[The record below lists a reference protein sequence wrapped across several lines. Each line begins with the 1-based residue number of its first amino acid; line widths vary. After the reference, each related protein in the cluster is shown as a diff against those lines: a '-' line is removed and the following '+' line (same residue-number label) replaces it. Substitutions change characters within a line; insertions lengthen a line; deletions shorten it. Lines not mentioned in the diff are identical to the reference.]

1 MPALPEYKTR
11 ILLENHRVPLVPAVF
26 HNTMPEILPEPV
38 VFLKAQIPGATSRA
52 GRGLVRRA
60 STKDEIS
67 SGLKELLD
75 EEYCQGVLVAEA
87 VDIKKEYYAAC
98 LLDLGDGKNL
108 PGGVL
113 LFSAEGG
120 TGIEARTGSLLKIR
134 FSLLN
139 PPSAAELERKLEKTS
154 NSQQLADFLEKMIAT
169 FISYKLTVLETNPI
183 AVLEDGSHLAVDCRA
198 EFEKHAVSK
207 KNAHLFELPE
217 SSVDDS
223 TPLEKAVEAINTADP
238 AGTGFFRASRK
249 KAPEGTIA
257 VATNL
262 CGGGGKMLW
271 EMTTGGRDDIFSL
284 NESDTSGGLSGF
296 KSYRILRVI
305 MSQPEAQIL
314 ILTGSGM
321 AFQNQFHLASA
332 VWKALRESPS
342 PLPCLLR
349 FGGTDQE
356 KAMELMDT
364 VSEDL
369 PVKVKTFRPEIFP
382 NAMVEHLSEIST
394 RQRVIQKFTP
404 EPGELAFT
412 VETPPARFIYH
423 PDKNPEG
430 IEPPC
435 IKECPTGFLKW
446 SGGRITTDPD
456 AKCIGCLVCETV
468 SLLKGNGELTI
479 ELDLP
484 GEVL

>member
-11 ILLENHRVPLVPAVF
+11 VLLENHGVPLVPAAF
-26 HNTMPEILPEPV
+26 HDLMPDILPEPA

-60 STKDEIS
+60 STKEEIS
-67 SGLKELLD
+67 NGLKELLAED
-75 EEYCQGVLVAEA
+75 NCQGVLAAEA
-87 VDIKKEYYAAC
+87 VDIRKEYYAAC
-98 LLDLGDGKNL
+98 LLDFGDEENL

-113 LFSAEGG
+113 LFSPEGG
-120 TGIEARTGSLLKIR
+120 TGIEGRTESLLKIH

-139 PPSAAELERKLEKTS
+139 PPSALDIGYELPDVPHVYE
-154 NSQQLADFLEKMIAT
+154 LADFLQRMIST
-169 FISYKLTVLETNPI
+169 FIGYKLTVLETNPI
-183 AVLEDGSHLAVDCRA
+183 AVLPDGSHVAVDCRA

-207 KNAHLFELPE
+207 KNAHLFEVPE
-217 SSVDDS
+217 SSADDS
-223 TPLEKAVEAINTADP
+223 TPLEKMVEAINAADP

-249 KAPEGTIA
+249 KAPDGAIT

-305 MSQPEAQIL
+305 MSQPEAQVL

-332 VWKALRESPS
+332 VWKALRESPA

-356 KAMELMDT
+356 KAMNLMDT
-364 VSEDL
+364 VAESL

-382 NAMVEHLSEIST
+382 NAMVEHLGEIATDHRIKQEFS
-394 RQRVIQKFTP
+394 P
-404 EPGELAFT
+404 ESGELAFE

-423 PDKNPEG
+423 PDRNPDG
-430 IEPPC
+430 NEPAFV
-435 IKECPTGFLKW
+435 KECPTGFLQW
-446 SGGRITTDPD
+446 SNGRITANPD
-456 AKCIGCLVCETV
+456 AKCIGCLVCETL
-468 SLLKGNGELTI
+468 SLLEGNGELTI

-484 GEVL
+484 EEVR